1 MTIHGNIV
9 ETGKVADVVGKS
21 AIADLVASF
30 NDVEAPVLELV

>member
-30 NDVEAPVLELV
+30 NDVETSVLELV

>member
-1 MTIHGNIV
+1 MIIAGNTI

-30 NDVEAPVLELV
+30 NDVEAPVLEFV